1 MRSKLFERGKESV
14 NTIPPCI
21 RRTGT
26 IRISG
31 GQKFYTEQYL
41 TMVVMLMDFIS
52 QLSYITGVLF
62 MCP

>member
-1 MRSKLFERGKESV
+1 MRRKLFEKGKKSI
-14 NTIPPCI
+14 NTIPPYI
-21 RRTGT
+21 RRIGT

-31 GQKFYTEQYL
+31 GQKFYTEPYL